1 MEPDWNDFKVLLA
14 LGRGGSI
21 AGAAR
26 VLEVDHSTVS
36 RRLAAMEEAFGAKL
50 LIRGGREF
58 GWTDEGRT
66 ALAAAEA
73 VELAILDATRC
84 IQTAKSDAVGVVR
97 VSVPPAFSISLMP
110 LLNTAGVKH
119 PQLDIQ
125 LLSAFQRADLAKGEA
140 DIAIRMARPDQPS
153 LVGRRALDC
162 GWALYAATA
171 YSAKHGHLKSIDE
184 LREHQLVL
192 YAEIMHNAEPLRWME
207 NYRCADTRFTRVDS
221 IESAT
226 QVLLTGYGIG
236 LLPHFIGEC
245 SLGLERVF
253 PEPVTSNTGWI
264 VYHESLRNTARVR
277 TVVDLLAAYFG
288 EQKTFFSGRRN
299 DESDATTAREAVKRK
314 R

>member
-1 MEPDWNDFKVLLA
+1 M
-14 LGRGGSI
+14 
-21 AGAAR
+21 
-26 VLEVDHSTVS
+26 
-36 RRLAAMEEAFGAKL
+36 
-50 LIRGGREF
+50 
-58 GWTDEGRT
+58 
-66 ALAAAEA
+66 
-73 VELAILDATRC
+73 
-84 IQTAKSDAVGVVR
+84 
-97 VSVPPAFSISLMP
+97 
-110 LLNTAGVKH
+110 
-119 PQLDIQ
+119 
-125 LLSAFQRADLAKGEA
+125 
-140 DIAIRMARPDQPS
+140 
-153 LVGRRALDC
+153 
-162 GWALYAATA
+162 
-171 YSAKHGHLKSIDE
+171 KSIDE

-207 NYRCADTRFTRVDS
+207 NYRSADTRFTRVDS